1 MSVVHCI
8 VHSSLR
14 THFRMPKPSN
24 VSAFALQQLQTL
36 CTLIL
41 QEHHGRSSNGTNTET
56 CTLQKKCIW
65 NSNFQHRITFLL
77 LCTLTLFIFL
87 ALFSK
92 IKKIKIKISRQL
104 YQEIHSLGVITKL
117 AKAGPGEE
125 RGSCIQSQTHAT
137 NVLLCFRINRG
148 VLKEFENLKLRQ
160 VAK

>member
-1 MSVVHCI
+1 
-8 VHSSLR
+8 
-14 THFRMPKPSN
+14 MPKPSN

-41 QEHHGRSSNGTNTET
+41 QENRERSSIATNIET

-87 ALFSK
+87 AMFSK
-92 IKKIKIKISRQL
+92 IKKKNKNQQATVSGDPFTRCNDQVG
-104 YQEIHSLGVITKL
+104 QS
-117 AKAGPGEE
+117 KAGGRE